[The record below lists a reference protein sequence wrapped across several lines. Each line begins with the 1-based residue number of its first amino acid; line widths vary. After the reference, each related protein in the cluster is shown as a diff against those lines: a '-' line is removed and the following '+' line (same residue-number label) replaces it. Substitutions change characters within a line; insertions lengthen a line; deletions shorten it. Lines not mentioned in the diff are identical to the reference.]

1 MASTMMI
8 LAGIAVLSV
17 GTYLMRFGGAK
28 LGNKL
33 ALSERAQALLS
44 DAATTLLFAVAL
56 AATFYEG
63 ESFAGMARVLGVAFA
78 IFLAW
83 RKAPL
88 IVVIVVAAVVTA
100 LLRLAGMP

>member
-8 LAGIAVLSV
+8 LAGIGVLSV

-33 ALSERAQALLS
+33 ALSEHAQALLS

-63 ESFAGMARVLGVAFA
+63 ESFAGMARVLGVGFA
-78 IFLAW
+78 LFLAW

-88 IVVIVVAAVVTA
+88 IVVIVAAVVVTA

>member
-1 MASTMMI
+1 MADYSLI
-8 LAGIAVLSV
+8 IIGIAILSL
-17 GTYLMRFGGAK
+17 GTYFMRFGGAK

-33 ALSERAQALLS
+33 ALSERSQALLS

-63 ESFAGMARVLGVAFA
+63 ENFAGMARVLGVAIA
-78 IFLAW
+78 VFLAW

-88 IVVIVVAAVVTA
+88 IVVILSAALITA
-100 LLRLAGMP
+100 LLRYAGIN

>member
-1 MASTMMI
+1 MASTTLI
-8 LAGIAVLSV
+8 IGGIALLSV

-56 AATFYEG
+56 AATLYENA
-63 ESFAGMARVLGVAFA
+63 SFAGMARVLGVAFA
-78 IFLAW
+78 LFLAW
-83 RKAPL
+83 RKVPL
-88 IVVIVVAAVVTA
+88 ILVILSAAVVTA
-100 LLRLAGMP
+100 LLRLAGIK

>member
-1 MASTMMI
+1 MADHSLI
-8 LAGIAVLSV
+8 IIGIAILSL

-33 ALSERAQALLS
+33 ALSERSQALLS

-63 ESFAGMARVLGVAFA
+63 EHFAGMARVLGVVIAV
-78 IFLAW
+78 FLAW
-83 RKAPL
+83 RKVPL
-88 IVVIVVAAVVTA
+88 IVVILSAAFITA
-100 LLRLAGMP
+100 LLRYAGIN